1 LVLFLFTWKLIV
13 AHVGNQTLLITIKK
27 RFMAKRQA
35 KKASKANYGSKS
47 ASVRQPASYKTIK
60 NPTSAETPGIRS
72 TNGQNV
78 PTTGKFIIIYKSDVI
93 KRPNE
98 VRQFLANKAGIKHFP
113 TTSDFADGAIS
124 SHELETN
131 AAVNFENLG
140 IAVVSGEEEAISLSQ
155 TISDANS
162 PILAIEPEL
171 LAFCNSRFSGL
182 EYVRGYRD
190 GISQL
195 YEALKGEPSKGQ
207 LLVEEEELIFND
219 SDLFTWGLQATN
231 VHKCTFSGRGI
242 RVAVLDTGFN
252 LDHPDFRG
260 RAITA
265 ASFSG
270 APVED
275 IHAHGTHC
283 IGTSCGPQKPVTG
296 VRRYGIAFNAEIFA
310 GKVFNDD
317 PRPSASTSNVLAG
330 IEWAITQDCHVASLS
345 LGVAINQ
352 KIEQYKTPM
361 RRALN
366 AGLLV
371 VAAAGNNASRPD
383 NPGFV
388 EAPANSDAVM
398 AVAAVDNKL
407 MIAPFSARSS
417 QITGDGGKV
426 NIAGPGVRI
435 FSSVPG
441 AQGNHAFFDGTSMA
455 TPHVAGIAALWAEAK
470 QERGTAL
477 WARLIQSAKPLGS
490 ADDMGAGLVQ
500 AP

>member
-1 LVLFLFTWKLIV
+1 
-13 AHVGNQTLLITIKK
+13 
-27 RFMAKRQA
+27 MAKRQA
-35 KKASKANYGSKS
+35 KKAPKASYGAKS

-60 NPTSAETPGIRS
+60 NSTTAETPGIRS

-78 PTTGKFIIIYKSDVI
+78 PTTGKFIVIYKPDVI
-93 KRPNE
+93 KKPNE

-113 TTSDFADGAIS
+113 TTSDFVDGAIA
-124 SHELETN
+124 SHELKMN

-171 LAFCNSRFSGL
+171 LAYCDSRFSGL

-190 GISQL
+190 GITQL

-207 LLVEEEELIFND
+207 QLLVEEGEMVFND

-231 VHKCTFSGRGI
+231 VHKSAFSGRGI
-242 RVAVLDTGFN
+242 RIAVLDTGFN

-283 IGTSCGPQKPVTG
+283 IGTSCGPQKPITG
-296 VRRYGIAFNAEIFA
+296 VRRYGIAFNAEIFV
-310 GKVFNDD
+310 GKVFNED

-330 IEWAITQDCHVASLS
+330 IEWAMTQDCHVASLS

-366 AGLLV
+366 GGLLV
-371 VAAAGNNASRPD
+371 VAAAGNNARRPD

-388 EAPANSDAVM
+388 EPPANSDAVM
-398 AVAAVDNKL
+398 AVGAVDNKL
-407 MIAPFSARSS
+407 VIASFSAQSS

-426 NIAGPGVRI
+426 NIVAPGVQI

-441 AQGNHAFFDGTSMA
+441 ARGNHALFDGTSMA

-470 QERGTAL
+470 QERGPAL
-477 WARLIQSAKPLGS
+477 WARLIQSAKPMGNT
-490 ADDMGAGLVQ
+490 DDMGAGLVQ